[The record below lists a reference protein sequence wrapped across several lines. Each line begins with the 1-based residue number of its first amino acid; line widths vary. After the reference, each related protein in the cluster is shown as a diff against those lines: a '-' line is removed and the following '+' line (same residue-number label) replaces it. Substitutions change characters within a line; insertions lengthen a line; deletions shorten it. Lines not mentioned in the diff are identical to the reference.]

1 MSPWKSCPH
10 FFVSNLGQ
18 SGESNP
24 NRLTHYGGEDHED
37 QDEGGGDDD
46 QQVKIVP
53 RPICV
58 QRSSST
64 WFICHVRAPE
74 TVLLKRLSD
83 INWPIILILR
93 NIKLTNQQ
101 MMLSPT
107 HLQLWPSNHQDL

>member
-18 SGESNP
+18 SGASNHT
-24 NRLTHYGGEDHED
+24 RLTHYGGEDHED

-64 WFICHVRAPE
+64 
-74 TVLLKRLSD
+74 
-83 INWPIILILR
+83 
-93 NIKLTNQQ
+93 
-101 MMLSPT
+101 
-107 HLQLWPSNHQDL
+107 